1 MAVIIGFFVLLILG
15 VPIYAVVMMCAAG
28 GVALY
33 TNTDLVVISQQ
44 LFTGLDSTTL
54 LAVPFFIVAGS
65 IASRGKTS
73 ENLIKCMNVIF
84 GRLPGG
90 PVIATIATCAF
101 FAAISGSS
109 MATVVAV
116 GTLMIPALKEAG
128 YPEPMNVGAVCS
140 GGSLGILIPPSAPMV
155 MFCVAMGTSVGKQF
169 MAGFIPGILL
179 ALVWCIYVFIRC
191 SVKKLGTPVRYSAKE
206 AVKIFVEGIP
216 ALLFPV
222 IVLGS
227 IYTGWATPTEAAAV
241 STVYVL
247 LIEKFIYRTL
257 KFEEMVEY
265 FYKGIVQAA
274 SLLLIIGT
282 ATALSYLITVM
293 QIPAMVVSFISGI
306 VTSQAM
312 LILIVMIIL
321 FIAGCFMDTIALIV
335 ILAPILVPL
344 LNMYGVDLIHFG
356 IMAILASQVGY
367 ISPPFGTNLFVT
379 MQVADKPFAFVARSI
394 VPYIIILIIT
404 TLVICFIP
412 QISLFL
418 PNLMQT

>member
-1 MAVIIGFFVLLILG
+1 MAVIIGFFVLLVIG

-28 GVALY
+28 GVLMY
-33 TNTDLVVISQQ
+33 TPTSLLVISQQ

-54 LAVPFFIVAGS
+54 LAVPFFIVAGT

-73 ENLIKCMNVIF
+73 ESLVKCMNVIF

-116 GTLMIPALKEAG
+116 GSLMIPALKEQG
-128 YPEPMNVGAVCS
+128 YPADMSVGAVCS

-169 MAGFIPGILL
+169 MAGFVPGILL
-179 ALVWCIYVFIRC
+179 ALAWCVYVFVRC
-191 SVKKLGTPVRYSAKE
+191 STKKLGSRVKYSARE
-206 AVKIFVEGIP
+206 AVKIFVQGIP
-216 ALLFPV
+216 ALMFPL

-227 IYTGWATPTEAAAV
+227 IYTGWATPTEAAAI

-247 LIEKFIYRTL
+247 LIEKFVYHTL
-257 KFEEMVEY
+257 KLKDMVGY
-265 FYKGIVQAA
+265 FYRGIVQSA

-282 ATALSYLITVM
+282 ATALSYLITIK
-293 QIPAMVVSFISGI
+293 QIPALVVEVISGM
-306 VTSQAM
+306 VSSQFM
-312 LILIVMIIL
+312 LVLVVMIIL

-344 LNMYGVDLIHFG
+344 LNMYNVDLIHFG
-356 IMAILASQVGY
+356 IMAILASQIGY

-379 MQVADKPFAFVARSI
+379 MQVSGKSFGFVAKSI
-394 VPYIIILIIT
+394 VPYIIILIAM
-404 TLVICFIP
+404 TLFICFVP

-418 PNLMQT
+418 PGLMK

>member
-1 MAVIIGFFVLLILG
+1 MAVIIGFFVLLVIG

-28 GVALY
+28 GVLMY
-33 TNTDLVVISQQ
+33 TPTSLLVISQQ

-54 LAVPFFIVAGS
+54 LAVPFFIVAGT

-73 ENLIKCMNVIF
+73 ESLVKCMNVIF

-116 GTLMIPALKEAG
+116 GSLMIPALKEQG
-128 YPEPMNVGAVCS
+128 YPEDMSVGAVCS

-169 MAGFIPGILL
+169 MAGFVPGILL
-179 ALVWCIYVFIRC
+179 ALAWCVYVFVRC
-191 SVKKLGTPVRYSAKE
+191 STKKLGSRVKYSARE
-206 AVKIFVEGIP
+206 AVKIFVQGIP
-216 ALLFPV
+216 ALMFPL

-227 IYTGWATPTEAAAV
+227 IYTGWATPTEAAAI
-241 STVYVL
+241 STVYV
-247 LIEKFIYRTL
+247 
-257 KFEEMVEY
+257 
-265 FYKGIVQAA
+265 
-274 SLLLIIGT
+274 LLIIGT
-282 ATALSYLITVM
+282 ATALSYLITVK
-293 QIPAMVVSFISGI
+293 QIPALVVEVISGM
-306 VTSQAM
+306 VSSQFM
-312 LILIVMIIL
+312 LVLVVMIIL
-321 FIAGCFMDTIALIV
+321 YIAGCFMDTIALIV

-344 LNMYGVDLIHFG
+344 LNMYNVDLIHFG
-356 IMAILASQVGY
+356 IMAILASQIGY

-379 MQVADKPFAFVARSI
+379 MQVSGKSFGFVAKSI
-394 VPYIIILIIT
+394 VPYIIILIAM
-404 TLVICFIP
+404 TLFICFVP

-418 PNLMQT
+418 PGLMK